1 MESTERRP
9 PAATSRERLVEATR
23 ELLWEQG
30 YTSTTPA
37 QIRTRAGVGQGSMY
51 HHFPTKV
58 DIAAEAMTRNSAQL
72 ERAMDDYLKQT
83 PSPTGGVKSYLSKPR
98 DGQKGCRFGR
108 MTLDNAVLENE
119 RLRGPVADS
128 LTWYRQR
135 IERLLLD
142 GQAAGELREDF
153 SAEAVAA
160 TIIAIVQGAHVLA
173 RADRSQAS
181 FDRVI
186 AGGLT
191 LLAGLESRP

>member
-1 MESTERRP
+1 MESTERRK
-9 PAATSRERLVEATR
+9 PAASSRERLIDATR

-37 QIRTRAGVGQGSMY
+37 EIRSRAGVGQGSMY

-58 DIAAEAMTRNSAQL
+58 DIAAEAMSRNRAEL

-83 PSPTGGVKSYLSKPR
+83 PSPTESVKSYLSKPR

-108 MTLDNAVLENE
+108 MTLDNAVLQNE

-128 LTWYRQR
+128 LTWYRWR

-142 GQAAGELREDF
+142 GQAAGELRDDF

-160 TIIAIVQGAHVLA
+160 TIIAIVQGAHILA

-191 LLAGLESRP
+191 LLAGLERRP